1 MYIQQDA
8 FALMSEAVI
17 QCFEL
22 LTTKDE
28 TNPICILLTKR
39 VFCQSNSP
47 FLYHTVTTS
56 ESALLG

>member
-1 MYIQQDA
+1 MYIQHDA

-39 VFCQSNSP
+39 VFC
-47 FLYHTVTTS
+47 
-56 ESALLG
+56 